1 MEITESEYTVKLSR
15 ADLLALQ
22 KGLDE
27 LETLKIRYPDERNG
41 YDLNSRSRVN
51 QLKQMID
58 DILD

>member
-27 LETLKIRYPDERNG
+27 LETLTNRYPDERNG
-41 YDLNSRSRVN
+41 YDLNSRMRVN

-58 DILD
+58 NTLD